1 MDAVLAQC
9 LPDMA
14 LAERGTLAALA
25 GGAPGRALAL
35 AEEQGIEIAALVADV
50 LRAAPKLP
58 VLRGHEVADRLAR
71 SDAGFATFMD
81 LLRDAISAVVR
92 NMVRGQAD
100 AGQQRLAGLKPLAE
114 WDNLW
119 HALTRLQDDTERFN
133 LDKRHAI
140 VSTLDLLNAP

>member
-1 MDAVLAQC
+1 M
-9 LPDMA
+9 P
-14 LAERGTLAALA
+14 
-25 GGAPGRALAL
+25 RAY
-35 AEEQGIEIAALVADV
+35 
-50 LRAAPKLP
+50 
-58 VLRGHEVADRLAR
+58 EVADKLAR

-81 LLRDAISAVVR
+81 LLREAVSAMVR
-92 NMVRGQAD
+92 DMVRGRAD

-114 WDNLW
+114 WGNLW